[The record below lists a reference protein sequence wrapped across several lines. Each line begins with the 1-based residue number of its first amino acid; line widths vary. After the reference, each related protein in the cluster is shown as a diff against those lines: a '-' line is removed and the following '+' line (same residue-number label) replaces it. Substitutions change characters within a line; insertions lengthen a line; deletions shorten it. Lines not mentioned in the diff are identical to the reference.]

1 MSDKKN
7 NLYDKCVVCGS
18 PYRHEKEIHT
28 FICINKKC
36 GYREWYPVRRY
47 DIPNIIE
54 NARTQ
59 QKAEIVKLIED
70 MLNPIYKCKCGWKGV
85 SDNMNYDSDAVEW
98 NCLKCGNEINVGMNP
113 KLQKSLQEL
122 KSKIEEMK

>member
-1 MSDKKN
+1 MSDEKN

-59 QKAEIVKLIED
+59 QKAEIVKLIDE
-70 MLNPIYKCKCGWKGV
+70 MLINRPKPAV
-85 SDNMNYDSDAVEW
+85 MSDNHYKEHILHTTECPLCRFDREILMN
-98 NCLKCGNEINVGMNP
+98 
-113 KLQKSLQEL
+113 L
-122 KSKIEEMK
+122 KSKVKEMK